1 MSQSPALL
9 ADLLD
14 PAQHVLVL
22 HTPGV
27 DRSEVPALGAGA
39 AVHALGSTDALSDA
53 FDAVVLVARD
63 LTDLRRT
70 AAALR
75 ALPATTR
82 VGCALVAAGS
92 PPLVAGDPT
101 WPAVVGVTA
110 RSIPLAF
117 TLVELASP
125 VAAETVLR
133 AMARG
138 GSPGRFDPAGWP
150 VIGAHRQE
158 PHRWPAGD
166 PGALVGSGA
175 QLGDLSVHL
184 PPDLLTV
191 DGPLDVAPS
200 SLETAEGHN
209 VLGRRPV
216 VAELGPELTWSDCE
230 ELGTEGTETRLRA
243 AGALSLGG
251 LDQRLLNPAGFKRQP
266 RKGPAKLVAHEDPN
280 RLCVRGDGQEIAL
293 DARHG
298 LSETDL
304 AALRPFAAVELGW
317 TGALGPQAYCR
328 VVAALA
334 MAGVPL
340 TSDPVPPWAAA
351 LLHPELVA
359 ALEREAD
366 LTTILGREVHSIV
379 LRRAALRHHSAT
391 GWRQAL
397 AERHGVQSTPAP
409 RVSVLLP
416 TRRPEQLG
424 FALRQ
429 VARQRGTDLEVVLV
443 THGFEADP
451 SALAQAGGLP
461 LTVVPV
467 PAERSFGAAL
477 NEGAARAQGDV
488 LLKMDDDDWYGRDFV
503 GDLLLARDYSGAD
516 VVGCPPEFTFV
527 EPLWLTVRRQ
537 DATEAYRP
545 VVAGGTL
552 MVERSSFAALG
563 GFRETRRSVDAALLQ
578 ALRDAGGSVYRT
590 HGHGYVLRRGAQG
603 HTWDPGLG
611 YFISRKL
618 SWFQWRGFTPS
629 PLLDPDPE
637 DLPLPPTVRTS

>member
-1 MSQSPALL
+1 MSPSPGPL

-14 PAQHVLVL
+14 AAQHVLVL

-27 DRSEVPALGAGA
+27 DRTEVPALGPGA
-39 AVHALGSTDALSDA
+39 TVHALASTAELPDAV
-53 FDAVVLVARD
+53 DAVVLVVRD
-63 LTDLRRT
+63 LADLRRT
-70 AAALR
+70 SAAVR
-75 ALPATTR
+75 GLPSTTR

-101 WPAVVGVTA
+101 WPAVHSVTA
-110 RSIPLAF
+110 RSAPLPF
-117 TLVELASP
+117 TLVELAGAVP
-125 VAAETVLR
+125 AETVLR

-150 VIGAHRQE
+150 VIGAHQQE
-158 PHRWPAGD
+158 PHRWPPSD
-166 PGALVGSGA
+166 PGALVGSDA

-191 DGPLDVAPS
+191 DGPLDLAPS
-200 SLETAEGHN
+200 TLETDEGHN

-230 ELGTEGTETRLRA
+230 ELGPEATETRLRA
-243 AGALSLGG
+243 AGPLSLGG
-251 LDQRLLNPAGFKRQP
+251 LDQRLVNPTGFKRQP
-266 RKGPAKLVAHEDPN
+266 RKGAARLVAHEDPN
-280 RLCVRGDGQEIAL
+280 RLWVRGDGREIEV

-298 LSETDL
+298 LSESDV
-304 AALRPFAAVELGW
+304 AALRPFASVDLGW
-317 TGALGPQAYCR
+317 AGTVGPEAYCR

-340 TSDPVPPWAAA
+340 TSGATPSWAAP
-351 LLHPELVA
+351 LLHPELVT
-359 ALEREAD
+359 ALERQAD

-379 LRRAALRHHSAT
+379 LRRAALRHHSTT
-391 GWRQAL
+391 GWRRAL
-397 AERHGVQSTPAP
+397 AAAHGVQGTPSP

-416 TRRPEQLG
+416 TRRPEQLE

-451 SALAQAGGLP
+451 SALAQAGGRP
-461 LTVVPV
+461 VTVVHV
-467 PAERSFGAAL
+467 PEDRSFGAAL
-477 NEGAARAQGDV
+477 NEGAVRAQGDV

-503 GDLLLARDYSGAD
+503 ADLLLARDYSGAD

-552 MVERSSFAALG
+552 MVERGALAALG

-637 DLPLPPTVRTS
+637 DLPAPPTVRTS

>member
-1 MSQSPALL
+1 VSDSLGPL

-14 PAQHVLVL
+14 AAQHVLVL

-27 DRSEVPALGAGA
+27 DRSEVPAIGAGA
-39 AVHALGSTDALSDA
+39 AVHALASDA
-53 FDAVVLVARD
+53 ELPDAVDAVVLVARD
-63 LTDLRRT
+63 LADLRRT
-70 AAALR
+70 TAAVGG
-75 ALPATTR
+75 LPATTL
-82 VGCALVAAGS
+82 VGCVLVAADS
-92 PPLVAGDPT
+92 PPLLTCEPG
-101 WPAVVGVTA
+101 WPAVAGLTA
-110 RSIPLAF
+110 RSAPQAF
-117 TLVELASP
+117 TLFELTSP
-125 VAAETVLR
+125 VAAQTVLR

-138 GSPGRFDPAGWP
+138 GGSGRLDPAGWP

-158 PHRWPAGD
+158 PHRWPPND
-166 PGALVGSGA
+166 PGALVGTDA
-175 QLGDLSVHL
+175 QLGDLSAHL

-191 DGPLDVAPS
+191 DGPLELPPS
-200 SLETAEGHN
+200 SLETEEGHN

-216 VAELGPELTWSDCE
+216 VAELGPELTWSAFE
-230 ELGTEGTETRLRA
+230 ELGLEGTETRLRA
-243 AGALSLGG
+243 AGPLSLGG
-251 LDQRLLNPAGFKRQP
+251 LDQRLVNPTGFKRQP
-266 RKGPAKLVAHEDPN
+266 RRGVAQLVAHEDSN
-280 RLCVRGDGQEIAL
+280 RLRVRGDGREIEI

-298 LSETDL
+298 LSETDV

-317 TGALGPQAYCR
+317 AGTAGPQAYCR

-340 TSDPVPPWAAA
+340 MSGTTPSWAAA
-351 LLHPELVA
+351 LLHPELVT
-359 ALEREAD
+359 ALTREAD
-366 LTTILGREVHSIV
+366 LSTILGREVHSIV
-379 LRRAALRHHSAT
+379 LRRAALRNHSTT
-391 GWRQAL
+391 GWRRAM
-397 AERHGVQSTPAP
+397 AETYDVQGTPPP
-409 RVSVLLP
+409 RVSVLLS
-416 TRRPEQLG
+416 TRRPDQLG

-429 VARQRGTDLEVVLV
+429 VARQRGAEIEVVLV

-451 SALAQAGGLP
+451 AALAQAGGLP
-461 LTVVPV
+461 VTVVQV

-516 VVGCPPEFTFV
+516 LLGCPPEFTFV

-545 VVAGGTL
+545 IVAGGTL
-552 MVERSSFAALG
+552 MVDRGTLAALG
-563 GFRETRRSVDAALLQ
+563 GFRQTRRSVDAALLQ
-578 ALRDAGGSVYRT
+578 SLRDAGGSVYRT

-611 YFISRKL
+611 YFISRRL

-637 DLPLPPTVRTS
+637 DLPRPPTVRTS